1 MQHDEIVWSAR
12 LAAEVYCAT
21 VVSERDATRRTRRDR
36 ARLARRRR
44 ETSAAL
50 GRFLDALGVL
60 EREHLDGPAIE
71 LIEDVRGRNAL
82 IRLELAR
89 EAMAC

>member
-12 LAAEVYCAT
+12 LAAEAYCIT
-21 VVSERDATRRTRRDR
+21 VVIERDATRRTRRDR
-36 ARLARRRR
+36 ARLVRRRR

-60 EREHLDGPAIE
+60 EREHLDGTALD
-71 LIEDVRGRNAL
+71 LIEDVRARNDP